1 MKKER
6 EVMRQKLDNLY
17 WRMRFRF
24 MGMLEEFLKDEEG
37 DTNMVSMIV
46 LIVIVIALA
55 TIFKDQLEG
64 AIKAVFGKLTDFI
77 NGGL

>member
-1 MKKER
+1 
-6 EVMRQKLDNLY
+6 MRQKLDNLY

-55 TIFKDQLEG
+55 TIFKNQLAK
-64 AIKAVFGKLTDFI
+64 AIEAVFGKLTDFI
-77 NGGL
+77 NTGL

>member
-1 MKKER
+1 
-6 EVMRQKLDNLY
+6 MRQKLDNLY

-24 MGMLEEFLKDEEG
+24 MGMMEEFLKDEEG

-55 TIFKDQLEG
+55 TIFKNQLAK
-64 AIKAVFGKLTDFI
+64 AIELVFEKLTDFI
-77 NGGL
+77 KTGP

>member
-1 MKKER
+1 
-6 EVMRQKLDNLY
+6 MRQKLDNLY

>member
-1 MKKER
+1 
-6 EVMRQKLDNLY
+6 MRQKLDNLY

-24 MGMLEEFLKDEEG
+24 MGMMEDFLKDEEG

-55 TIFKDQLEG
+55 TIFKEQLQL
-64 AIKAVFGKLTDFI
+64 AIEAVFGKLTEFI
-77 NGGL
+77 NTGL